1 MATIPMYAGQPGSS
15 WKAAK
20 ILGTA
25 SDGFPPP
32 PPPPQ
37 PTSHAHRDSLDAALD
52 GPPSP
57 SRLRQLSKQIRRDS
71 YADKHQSQHT
81 TSSGSSSLLSTSERP
96 SWEQGADQLTLSR
109 KSSQRSSSGSMP
121 PRVERPDS
129 LQIFGKTLFN
139 RRGKIRRGSSDQ
151 GSIHSGDV
159 PEPPPPVPK
168 ERESQAFLNSMMS
181 RRRGSRDTRAD
192 EPSVK
197 KVQIS
202 GPYNFQHLT
211 HAPKN
216 DAADL
221 EQSNR
226 PEPAANFSEVR
237 WGRRPT
243 DPFPLKGMED
253 RFHFNNFSS
262 EALSSTPEDSSVEQ
276 YGDSVDPLAR
286 VNPPRERSYSSW
298 QKRVVSPPAPLR
310 PLAKRTH
317 SEEQM
322 RGPPPPRP
330 PRSPLNAS
338 FSSNNPVP
346 PPRLSSRGSIPMQPI
361 LTRPPAQ
368 PAAPPVEPAE
378 SEQAEGAELSR
389 TRTNSS
395 LRQPAPFVLSPP
407 PRMPDPPATAM
418 GLIREGGPEDGSDD
432 GFSHAVTTP
441 DDAAWPL
448 TSNLLN
454 ALPDVPEEEESWI
467 MARHQ
472 AMHRSRGDSL
482 RGSISAP
489 MLRRPSAAHALMPN
503 RRPPSNASETLGKFD
518 LFAAQRFLQDEEG
531 PSVYDDDFLRD
542 DWEDDI
548 DYCYEHAA
556 EADCDY
562 AWERPSCDMIRED
575 EHEDEDAVSPRQQV
589 ASPRETSAGPPPRA
603 LFPNNGYD
611 VPALSPA
618 SQTSLV
624 TPHEAL
630 TPTVQ
635 QGPVTSN
642 FSLPRRDSSTINMH
656 RGHLRAAS
664 SRGSIFKESQ
674 GFNLSPSLVIP
685 TDFHQQMLLHER
697 AEQAELREED
707 EDEEFMGHNS
717 YLECPTNFGNSSS
730 KARSSSSTFH
740 STYSEQ
746 STSSSRHKSSQSTST
761 AFTRWTASSTSTS
774 LEGWQAPSDDNE
786 KPAEEDVVNALP
798 VFDDNATKRELSR
811 ERHMRAQSHA
821 DIMSVKAGFEP
832 AAQETKAA
840 NEPLRTRR
848 RARTTSRGHNPPQ
861 LGLFPSTTASH
872 PMMGGRI

>member
-1 MATIPMYAGQPGSS
+1 MATIPMYASQTGSS

-32 PPPPQ
+32 PPQ
-37 PTSHAHRDSLDAALD
+37 PTSHNHRDSLDAALD

-57 SRLRQLSKQIRRDS
+57 SRLRQLSKQMRRDS

-96 SWEQGADQLTLSR
+96 SWEHGMDQLTLSR

-159 PEPPPPVPK
+159 AEPPAPALK
-168 ERESQAFLNSMMS
+168 ERDSQAFLNSMMS

-192 EPSVK
+192 ESSLK

-216 DAADL
+216 DASDF
-221 EQSNR
+221 EQSTR
-226 PEPAANFSEVR
+226 PEPAANFSEIR

-330 PRSPLNAS
+330 PRSPLAAN
-338 FSSNNPVP
+338 FNNNPVP

-361 LTRPPAQ
+361 LTKLPP
-368 PAAPPVEPAE
+368 PPPVEPAE
-378 SEQAEGAELSR
+378 PEEAEGAELSR

-395 LRQPAPFVLSPP
+395 IRQPAPFVLSPP
-407 PRMPDPPATAM
+407 PRMPDPPATAT
-418 GLIREGGPEDGSDD
+418 GLISEGGSEDVSDD

-448 TSNLLN
+448 TSNVLN

-467 MARHQ
+467 MARHR
-472 AMHRSRGDSL
+472 AVHRSRGDSL
-482 RGSISAP
+482 RGSISVP
-489 MLRRPSAAHALMPN
+489 MLRRTSTAQAPTPN

-518 LFAAQRFLQDEEG
+518 LFAAQRFLQEEED
-531 PSVYDDDFLRD
+531 PSVCEDDYLRD

-589 ASPRETSAGPPPRA
+589 SSPRQTSAGPPLRA
-603 LFPNNGYD
+603 LFPHNGYD

-664 SRGSIFKESQ
+664 SRGSTFKESQ

-685 TDFHQQMLLHER
+685 NDFHQQMLLHER
-697 AEQAELREED
+697 AELREED
-707 EDEEFMGHNS
+707 EDEEFMGHHS
-717 YLECPTNFGNSSS
+717 PYLECPTNFGNSSS

-774 LEGWQAPSDDNE
+774 LEGWQAPSDDND
-786 KPAEEDVVNALP
+786 KTAEEDVVNALP
-798 VFDDNATKRELSR
+798 VFDDNAAKRDLSR

-821 DIMSVKAGFEP
+821 DILSAKAGFEP
-832 AAQETKAA
+832 APQENKAA
-840 NEPLRTRR
+840 KEPLRTRR
-848 RARTTSRGHNPPQ
+848 RARTTSRSHNPPQ